1 MFDRDRIRGIIPP
14 LATPLTISGE
24 VDGLGMARLVEH
36 VLGAGVHGVFV
47 LGSTGEFP
55 FLTARQRA
63 AVVEAAVDA
72 VAGRVPVIAGISAV
86 GTQEALK
93 LGSAA
98 AAAGADVVIVTP
110 PYFGRMAMPQ
120 AWIERHILAVAD
132 AVDLPLML
140 YNVPPLINDIDPP
153 TIERLATHERIVGM
167 KDSAQLVHLQ
177 DVLFRT
183 RGSGFRVLAGLEY
196 HVVAALLVGAHGSTP
211 SPANLI
217 PRLYVDLYDATMA
230 GDVEAALLLQE
241 RVNRFSDRLDEI
253 PSWAS
258 TVKAALSLM
267 GICGPTTAAPLP
279 TLTGEEMA
287 IVRDHLAANG
297 LLA

>member
-14 LATPLTISGE
+14 LATPLTRSGE
-24 VDGLGMARLVEH
+24 VDAAGMARLVEY

-55 FLTARQRA
+55 FLTAPQRVD
-63 AVVEAAVDA
+63 AVAAAVDA

-86 GTQEALK
+86 GTREAIEH
-93 LGSAA
+93 GTAA
-98 AAAGADVVIVTP
+98 AAAGADVVMVTP

-132 AVDLPLML
+132 AVDVPVML
-140 YNVPPLINDIDPP
+140 YNVPPLISDIEPP
-153 TIERLATHERIVGM
+153 TIARLATHERIIGM
-167 KDSAQLVHLQ
+167 KDSAQLIHLQ

-230 GDVEAALLLQE
+230 GNVDRALALQE
-241 RVNRFSDRLDEI
+241 QVNRFSDRLDEI
-253 PSWAS
+253 PSWSS

-279 TLTGEEMA
+279 ALTGDEMA
-287 IVRDHLAANG
+287 IVREHLGAHG